1 MKQFFTIMSLCCL
14 CACTSE
20 QSKKQIDN
28 KGTITQALV
37 VKDSIALKEEL
48 PETKKSFEV
57 NDSLNALVNIISG
70 IVDENTMFDFVKK
83 CDDFKDFSKSFTKR
97 WLSYDTTRIARLKK
111 YRETEI
117 SKIVAIQP
125 TLFYPFSGPDI
136 LHAQTFFPQADK
148 YVMIGLEPVGSLPVF
163 KKEETD
169 SLESYFQKIN
179 TSLNAILKFSFFRTQ
194 SMKEDLKNEEVNGT
208 LHLLCLFLK
217 RTGNE
222 LASIKPV
229 TVDSLGQ
236 IQFVSSFDKLQ
247 KLKTNTRGVEI
258 KFNDIQQ
265 QPKVLYYFSLN
276 ASDAGLKHNHHF
288 MTYLKQMGAINTY
301 LKGASYLMHKDY
313 FSMIRQV
320 ILEQSKAV
328 IQDDSGIAFRYFT
341 EGKAKW
347 KYHFYGD
354 YTKPIPMFAQHYQRD
369 LDSISHLQGSKP
381 LGFGIGYN
389 FRDKNSNFMIAL
401 KQ

>member
-1 MKQFFTIMSLCCL
+1 MKQFITIMSLCCL
-14 CACTSE
+14 CACTTE
-20 QSKKQIDN
+20 QSQQQIDN
-28 KGTITQALV
+28 KATTTQASE
-37 VKDSIALKEEL
+37 VKDSIVVKEEL
-48 PETKKSFEV
+48 PETKKSFEID
-57 NDSLNALVNIISG
+57 DSLNALANIISG
-70 IVDENTMFDFVKK
+70 IDDDNTMFDFVKK
-83 CDDFKDFSKSFTKR
+83 SEDFKDFSKSFSKR
-97 WLSYDTTRIARLKK
+97 WKSYDTTRIARLKNF
-111 YRETEI
+111 RENEI
-117 SKIVAIQP
+117 SKIVSNQS

-136 LHAQTFFPQADK
+136 LHAQTFFPKADK

-194 SMKEDLKNEEVNGT
+194 SMKEDLKNEEINGT

-217 RTGNE
+217 RTGNQ

-236 IQFVSSFDKLQ
+236 IEFVSTFEKLQ

-258 KFNDIQQ
+258 KFNDINQM
-265 QPKVLYYFSLN
+265 PKVLYYFSLN
-276 ASDAGLKHNHHF
+276 ASDAGLKHNQNF
-288 MTYLKQMGAINTY
+288 SNYLKQMGEINTY

-313 FSMIRQV
+313 FSIIRQV
-320 ILEQSKAV
+320 ILEQSKAI
-328 IQDDSGIAFRYFT
+328 IQDDSGIAFHYFT
-341 EGKAKW
+341 ESKVKW
-347 KYHFYGD
+347 KYYFYGD

-369 LDSISHLQGSKP
+369 LDSLSHLQGSKP

-389 FRDKNSNFMIAL
+389 FRDKNSNFMIAV